1 MFQLPLVHPRSKA
14 SACVLENQEDCF
26 RTRTGSLLPKEG
38 ILVDDWMDSELTK
51 VLFCLV
57 M

>member
-1 MFQLPLVHPRSKA
+1 MFQLPLVDPRSKA
-14 SACVLENQEDCF
+14 SACALESQEDCF

>member
-1 MFQLPLVHPRSKA
+1 MLQLPLVDPRSKA
-14 SACVLENQEDCF
+14 SASVLENQEDCF

-38 ILVDDWMDSELTK
+38 ILVDDWMDSELNK